1 MWIEK
6 IKDKFVLL
14 IVLSIFCLVGIM
26 MYVIL
31 PKNRTEFDSS
41 LELVS
46 EVSSIT
52 SDTNE
57 EEIND
62 KFYVDIKGAVVSPG
76 VYEVNDDMRVLDV
89 VKLAGGLTEASD
101 DKKVNLAEKLID
113 QMVIYIPE
121 IGEEGFELVT
131 QVSTGDKSITE
142 QDSKLININ
151 TSSASELQSL
161 NGVGEKKAEKI
172 IQFREENGS
181 FKTIEDLKKV
191 DGIGEKTFDSLK
203 SQITI

>member
-142 QDSKLININ
+142 KDSKLININ

>member
-14 IVLSIFCLVGIM
+14 IVLGIFCLVGIM

-57 EEIND
+57 EEISD

-76 VYEVNDDMRVLDV
+76 VYEVSDDMRVLDV

>member
-57 EEIND
+57 EEISD

-76 VYEVNDDMRVLDV
+76 VYEVSDDMRVLDV

-121 IGEEGFELVT
+121 IGEERFELVT

-161 NGVGEKKAEKI
+161 NGIGEKKAEKI

>member
-52 SDTNE
+52 SDTDE
-57 EEIND
+57 EEISD

-76 VYEVNDDMRVLDV
+76 VYEVSDDMRVLDV

-131 QVSTGDKSITE
+131 QVSTSDKSITE

-161 NGVGEKKAEKI
+161 NGIGEKKAEKI

>member
-14 IVLSIFCLVGIM
+14 IVLGIFCLVGIM

-57 EEIND
+57 EEISD

>member
-57 EEIND
+57 EEISD

-76 VYEVNDDMRVLDV
+76 VYEVSDDMRVLDV

-161 NGVGEKKAEKI
+161 NGIGEKKAEKI